1 MKNYCLV
8 CKNYTNNSSSRVVKD
23 KKKINAKVKLSGVQ
37 K

>member
-8 CKNYTNNSSSRVVKD
+8 SKKYTNNSSSRVVKD
-23 KKKINAKVKLSGVQ
+23 KKKIYAKVKLFRVR